1 MVESSAELPPLV
13 DVSRPNPAR
22 IYDYL
27 LGGSNNFAV
36 DRETAEQ
43 ALAAG
48 HFTAAPAIANR
59 SFLRR
64 AVRFMTEQGID
75 QFLDLGSGIPTVGN
89 VHEIAQ
95 QANPNARVV
104 YVDNEPVAVAH
115 ARQLLADDPNTAIV
129 ATDLRDPASVLNHP
143 DARALLDFGRPVGL
157 LMVAVFHFI
166 SEQDHPARIVAGY
179 ASAVPDGSY
188 LAISHYS
195 QDGYDDAKI
204 ERARKALETYQRTA
218 TPLYARGRADLARLL
233 SGQEIVPPGI
243 VWTPAWR
250 PDSSEPALC
259 EPADAEVIAA
269 VARIVH

>member
-27 LGGSNNFAV
+27 LGGSHNFAV
-36 DRETAEQ
+36 DREA
-43 ALAAG
+43 ADKAMGAG
-48 HFTAAPAIANR
+48 HFTVAPAIANR

-115 ARQLLADDPNTAIV
+115 ARALLADDPNTAIV
-129 ATDLRDPASVLNHP
+129 ATDLRNPESVLNHP
-143 DARALLDFGRPVGL
+143 DTRALLDLTRPVGL
-157 LMVAVFHFI
+157 LMLAVFHFV
-166 SEQDHPARIVAGY
+166 SEQDDPARIVAGY
-179 ASAVPDGSY
+179 ASAVPEGSY

-195 QDGYDDAKI
+195 QDGYDEAKA
-204 ERARKALETYQRTA
+204 ERAGLALKSYRRSV
-218 TPLYARGRADLARLL
+218 TPIYARSRADLARLL

-243 VWTPAWR
+243 VWTPTWR

-259 EPADAEVIAA
+259 EPADAEIIAA